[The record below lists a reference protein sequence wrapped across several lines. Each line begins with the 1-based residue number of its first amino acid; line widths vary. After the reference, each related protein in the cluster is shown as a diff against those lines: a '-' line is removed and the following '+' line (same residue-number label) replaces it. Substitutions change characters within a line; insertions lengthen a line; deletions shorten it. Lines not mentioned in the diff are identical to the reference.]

1 MSLLENF
8 LLSESDNDLN
18 DSSEL
23 DTNSLSSKKGGLITN
38 SDSTFDSSDKD
49 KNSNRTSSK
58 ITI

>member
-1 MSLLENF
+1 MSLLANF

-23 DTNSLSSKKGGLITN
+23 DTNSLSSKKRELITK

-58 ITI
+58 FKI